1 MTALVLRQLSDSSRL
16 LAWLALAV
24 IVASAWMVLV
34 FLVHGAAPGLYEL
47 ICGRDGAGAA
57 AMPAL
62 LAMWLAMAF
71 AMMLPTAAPM
81 IATYLDITEAAREK
95 RMAVVSPVILA
106 GGYMAVWIAFAIAA
120 AALQAGLR
128 SAEVDLAAPPVAAV
142 LLIGA
147 GAYQFSTLK
156 HACLSKCRRPMPYF
170 MANWSVKPWGVFGM
184 GLRQGALCLGCCWA
198 LMLLALAAGFMNV
211 AWMAAIGALMVLEK
225 TLPAPKPLSQGVGYG
240 LIAAGAAVLLA
251 NYGG

>member
-16 LAWLALAV
+16 LAWLSLAV
-24 IVASAWMVLV
+24 IVASAWMALV
-34 FLVHGAAPGLYEL
+34 FLVHGAAPGLYGL

-81 IATYLDITEAAREK
+81 LATYVDIAEAAREK

-120 AALQAGLR
+120 TGLQTSLR
-128 SAEVDLAAPPVAAV
+128 WVGADLAAPPVAAA
-142 LLIGA
+142 LLIVA
-147 GAYQFSTLK
+147 GIYQFSPLK
-156 HACLSKCRRPMPYF
+156 QACLTKCRHPMSYF
-170 MANWSVKPWGVFGM
+170 MAHWAAQPWGVFRM
-184 GLRQGALCLGCCWA
+184 GLTQGALCLGCCWA

-211 AWMAAIGALMVLEK
+211 AWMAAAGALMVLEK
-225 TLPAPKPLSQGVGYG
+225 TLPAPRFLTHGLGFG
-240 LIAAGAAVLLA
+240 LISAGAAVLVA